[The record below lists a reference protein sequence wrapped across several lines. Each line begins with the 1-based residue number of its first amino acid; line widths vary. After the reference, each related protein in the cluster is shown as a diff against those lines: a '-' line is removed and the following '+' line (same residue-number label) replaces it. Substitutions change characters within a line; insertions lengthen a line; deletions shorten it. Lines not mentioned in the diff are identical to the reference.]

1 MSKANL
7 NDMQRQAVERTEG
20 PVLILAGA
28 GSGKTSTLTARIANI
43 LEQGLAKPHEILA
56 ITFTNKAA
64 AEMRERVEKLAGEGA
79 AQMQISTFH
88 SFCCRLLREHISEL
102 GYTRWFTIYDD
113 DDSMSVVSAI
123 AKEMD
128 LSDKYYP
135 RRSIRAA
142 ISDAK
147 NKLLSPDEY
156 RQQSDDAKA
165 DKIAAVFA
173 KYDAQLK
180 ASNAL
185 DFDDLLNKA
194 LELFA
199 ERPEVLRWYQHRF
212 KYIHVDE
219 YQDTNKAQYLLVKYL
234 GAHWRNV
241 CVVGDDDQSIYG
253 WRGADIR
260 NILDFEK
267 DFPDAFVIR
276 LEQNYR
282 STSRVLDAANAVIA
296 NNAGRKE
303 KRLWTDRDGGDK
315 LVVYTAESE
324 RDEAAFCSRM
334 IMQLMSHYNYG
345 DFAILYRTNAQ
356 SRAIEDALM
365 KSGIAYS
372 VYGGTRFY
380 DRKEV
385 KDVVAYLKLAA
396 NPLDTVALK
405 RVINVP
411 RRGIGDTTMEKLEEA
426 ASRHNITLWE
436 VLKDPDAVREAAPK
450 AAKQV
455 HDFVAMIKGFEDAAG
470 HMALLEF
477 VDKVLGHSGLVA
489 MYQEASDEESKTRLE
504 NIQEFR
510 SAAADFMM
518 SRDNTNLNEFL
529 ENIALVTDLDSMDGK
544 RSAVAMM
551 TLHSAKGLEF
561 PVVFLPGMEEGIFPT
576 SRSIDDPDKLEEERR
591 LAYVGITR
599 ARDKLFLLHC
609 NRRLLYGN
617 INECMP
623 SRFLDEIPEELVVHK
638 GELTRRQRR
647 EASSNSF
654 FVREDHDGPFGG
666 RAQGSSGSSF
676 GGGKRIEPSSFGRS
690 QARPSKPASS
700 GFGGLTSHPAG
711 RATAPQ
717 RPIQTA
723 QTADLATGMMV
734 RHKLFGEGILIG
746 IDGTAPK
753 RIFKVNFKGVG
764 VKELSEGYAP
774 LEKA

>member
-1 MSKANL
+1 MSKARL
-7 NDMQRQAVERTEG
+7 NEMQRLAVERTEG

-113 DDSMSVVSAI
+113 DDSMTVVNAI

-128 LSDKYYP
+128 LSEKYYP

-147 NKLLSPDEY
+147 NKLLTPDEY

-165 DKIAAVFA
+165 DKIASVFA

-180 ASNAL
+180 ACNAL
-185 DFDDLLNKA
+185 DFDDLLNKT

-282 STSRVLDAANAVIA
+282 STSNVLDAANAVIA
-296 NNAGRKE
+296 NNQGRKE
-303 KRLWTDRDGGDK
+303 KRLWTDRSGGDK
-315 LVVYTAESE
+315 LIVYTAETE
-324 RDEAAFCSRM
+324 REEAQFCART
-334 IMQLMSHYNYG
+334 IQQLLGQYNYG

-365 KSGIAYS
+365 KTGVAYS

-411 RRGIGDTTMEKLEEA
+411 RRGIGDTTIERLEA
-426 ASRHNITLWE
+426 AASSGNVTLWE
-436 VLKDPDAVREAAPK
+436 ILKDPDAVRGAAPK

-455 HDFVAMIKGFEDAAG
+455 HDFVAMIKGFEDAAS

-489 MYQEASDEESKTRLE
+489 MYQEADDEESKARLE

-518 SRDNTNLNEFL
+518 SRDQTNLNEFL

-599 ARDKLFLLHC
+599 ARDRLYLLHC

-617 INECMP
+617 INECIP
-623 SRFLDEIPEELVVHK
+623 SRFLDEIPEELLVRR
-638 GELTRRQRR
+638 GERPRKRRDA
-647 EASSNSF
+647 ASSFLDDDFST
-654 FVREDHDGPFGG
+654 PFGG
-666 RAQGSSGSSF
+666 NPQGQRRPEPSGSSF
-676 GGGKRIEPSSFGRS
+676 GSGKRIGPSSFARPMARPSLPPAGGMGRPGS
-690 QARPSKPASS
+690 PKPIAQARPVQAS
-700 GFGGLTSHPAG
+700 
-711 RATAPQ
+711 
-717 RPIQTA
+717 
-723 QTADLATGMMV
+723 QTADLAPGMLV
-734 RHKLFGEGILIG
+734 KHKLFGEGILIG

-753 RIFKVNFKGVG
+753 RIFRVNFKGAG
-764 VKELSEGYAP
+764 MKELSEGYAP